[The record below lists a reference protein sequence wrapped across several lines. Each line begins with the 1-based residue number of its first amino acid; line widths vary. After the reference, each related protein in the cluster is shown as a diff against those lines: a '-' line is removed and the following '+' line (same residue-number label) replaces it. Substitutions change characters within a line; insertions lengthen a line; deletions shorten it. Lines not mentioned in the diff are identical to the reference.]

1 MMPASKRIQQ
11 EATRWVVKCD
21 LGPLVPEERAQLD
34 AWLEADPR
42 HRGAY
47 VRADAARINVERIAA
62 LASGVTPELPARR
75 RDYRIAIAAG
85 FAMMALLLGLAW
97 LGFEPGDRYRS
108 GIGEL
113 RKVALEDGSNM
124 FLDTGSH
131 AVVRFDAAT
140 RKVELADGEAL
151 FEVTK
156 NPARPFVVQAGDTS
170 VRAVGTTF
178 SVQHDATRVEVIV
191 AEGIVE
197 ISRSDGTLV
206 TQLTANQRAVVT
218 QDRPVAV
225 QLTSAGETQRQLA
238 WHAGRLEFD
247 GQTLEAAVAQM
258 NRYNRRQ
265 IVVTDARLARHPV
278 VGVFRSTDIESFATI
293 AAAALGANVIVD
305 GDVIRLEPKGA
316 P

>member
-1 MMPASKRIQQ
+1 MPASKRIQQ

-21 LGPLVPEERAQLD
+21 LGPLLPDERAQLD

-47 VRADAARINVERIAA
+47 VRADAARLNVERVAA
-62 LASGVTPELPARR
+62 LASGTTPKLPARSR
-75 RDYRIAIAAG
+75 NVHIAIAAA
-85 FAMMALLLGLAW
+85 FALVAVLVAVTW
-97 LGFEPGDRYRS
+97 QIHETSERYRS

-124 FLDTGSH
+124 FLGTASH
-131 AVVRFDAAT
+131 AVVRFDATT
-140 RKVELADGEAL
+140 RKVSLTDGEAL
-151 FEVTK
+151 FEVAK
-156 NPARPFVVQAGDTS
+156 NPARPFVVQAGDTT

-178 SVQHDATRVEVIV
+178 SVQHDANRVEVIV

-197 ISRSDGTLV
+197 ISRADGASV
-206 TQLTANQRAVVT
+206 TRLTADQHAILVE
-218 QDRPVAV
+218 DRPVAV
-225 QLTSAGETQRQLA
+225 QLISVDETQRQLA
-238 WHAGRLEFD
+238 WHTGRLEFD
-247 GQTLEAAVAQM
+247 GQTLGAAVAQI

-278 VGVFRSTDIESFATI
+278 VGVFRSTDIEAFANI
-293 AAAALGANVIVD
+293 AAAALGANVVIE
-305 GDVIRLEPKGA
+305 GDVIRLEPKGT